1 MGFFAKIHFFD
12 DTDKQKPHFF
22 DDTIVEILHFFD
34 DTTEETIHFFDDNA
48 VRIIQLS
55 CTCSSFVCSSFACS
69 SRGKNPQKLL
79 LATPNK
85 QSFLCLLPY
94 DAQRLYGL

>member
-34 DTTEETIHFFDDNA
+34 DTTEETSPQFCMYQHKKRLA
-48 VRIIQLS
+48 LPCYIQG
-55 CTCSSFVCSSFACS
+55 
-69 SRGKNPQKLL
+69 RYQPMYQY
-79 LATPNK
+79 NK
-85 QSFLCLLPY
+85 PI
-94 DAQRLYGL
+94 

>member
-1 MGFFAKIHFFD
+1 MGFFAKKHFFD

-48 VRIIQLS
+48 IRIIQLS
-55 CTCSSFVCSSFACS
+55 YTCSSFACS
-69 SRGKNPQKLL
+69 SRGKNPQK
-79 LATPNK
+79 
-85 QSFLCLLPY
+85 
-94 DAQRLYGL
+94 

>member
-12 DTDKQKPHFF
+12 DTDKQKQHFF

-48 VRIIQLS
+48 IRIIQLS
-55 CTCSSFVCSSFACS
+55 YTCSSFACS
-69 SRGKNPQKLL
+69 SRGKNPQK
-79 LATPNK
+79 
-85 QSFLCLLPY
+85 
-94 DAQRLYGL
+94 

>member
-1 MGFFAKIHFFD
+1 MDFFAKIHFFD
-12 DTDKQKPHFF
+12 DTDKQKQHFL
-22 DDTIVEILHFFD
+22 DDTIIEI
-34 DTTEETIHFFDDNA
+34 IHFFDDNA

>member
-12 DTDKQKPHFF
+12 DKDKQKKHFF
-22 DDTIVEILHFFD
+22 DDIIVEILHFFY

-48 VRIIQLS
+48 IRIIQLS
-55 CTCSSFVCSSFACS
+55 YTCSSFVCSFFACS

-85 QSFLCLLPY
+85 QSFLPSVV
-94 DAQRLYGL
+94 

>member
-12 DTDKQKPHFF
+12 DTNKQKP
-22 DDTIVEILHFFD
+22 HFFD

-55 CTCSSFVCSSFACS
+55 CPYV
-69 SRGKNPQKLL
+69 LL
-79 LATPNK
+79 
-85 QSFLCLLPY
+85 S
-94 DAQRLYGL
+94 

>member
-12 DTDKQKPHFF
+12 DTNKQKPHFF

-34 DTTEETIHFFDDNA
+34 DSA

-55 CTCSSFVCSSFACS
+55 CPYV
-69 SRGKNPQKLL
+69 LL
-79 LATPNK
+79 
-85 QSFLCLLPY
+85 S
-94 DAQRLYGL
+94 